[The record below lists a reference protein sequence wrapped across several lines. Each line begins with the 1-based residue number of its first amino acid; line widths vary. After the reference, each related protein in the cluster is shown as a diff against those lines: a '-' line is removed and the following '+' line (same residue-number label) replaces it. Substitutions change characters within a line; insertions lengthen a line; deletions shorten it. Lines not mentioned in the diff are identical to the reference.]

1 MTTDFNDI
9 RDKSLQELDG
19 NDVDESADSSP
30 KGTERNR
37 LRRVP
42 LKQLRFEDLRF
53 LIAQR
58 DGLPYLVPMALQ
70 HLEKHP
76 FAEGGYYPGD
86 LLHKV
91 AIVDESFWKSHPEL
105 RGSLVRALERASE
118 RVHKINGPAELPA
131 VIRKCLAQHRAAA
144 GARRP

>member
-9 RDKSLQELDG
+9 RDNSLQELDG
-19 NDVDESADSSP
+19 NDAEESADASP
-30 KGTERNR
+30 KVTERKR
-37 LRRVP
+37 LRSVP

-76 FAEGGYYPGD
+76 FAESGFYPGD

-118 RVHKINGPAELPA
+118 RVHKVDVPAELPTI
-131 VIRKCLAQHRAAA
+131 IRKCLDQHRTAS
-144 GARRP
+144 RRRR